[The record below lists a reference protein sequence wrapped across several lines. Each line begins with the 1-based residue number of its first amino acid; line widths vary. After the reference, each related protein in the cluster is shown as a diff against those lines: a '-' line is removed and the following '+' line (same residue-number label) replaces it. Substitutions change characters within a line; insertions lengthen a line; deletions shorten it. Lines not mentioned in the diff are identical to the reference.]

1 MRAPLAAL
9 LLLLLTIETAH
20 AAERSPAPVLTRYR
34 LGLLYRNPNLE
45 PLGKASAESLQAGH
59 MANIRRMGDL
69 GVMLAAGPF
78 GDNTPLRGIFVFTG
92 DETVALD
99 SLLAHDP
106 LLSLK
111 RLRLEMHGW
120 MAPVGIGQDY
130 RRRVDDAKRHGVP
143 VRDSMVSY
151 TMVLLRRG
159 PQWTS
164 NLPPRVA
171 RTLKKQREYA
181 EKLRRDGRLILESAV
196 EGSGDL
202 RGMYLFRAD
211 TTETVRFMASDPAVR
226 AGRFRP
232 EIHPWWVGYGI
243 IPGH

>member
-1 MRAPLAAL
+1 MRAPLAAVFL
-9 LLLLLTIETAH
+9 LLLAIGTVH

-45 PLGKASAESLQAGH
+45 PVGKARAESLQAGH

-78 GDNTPLRGIFVFTG
+78 GDNTPLRGIFVFTA
-92 DETVALD
+92 DETAALD
-99 SLLAHDP
+99 SLLTLDP

-120 MAPVGIGQDY
+120 MAPPGIGQDY
-130 RRRVDDAKRHGVP
+130 RRRVEDAKQRGET
-143 VRDSMVSY
+143 VRDSMVNY

-159 PQWTS
+159 PKWTS
-164 NLPPRVA
+164 NLPPSVA
-171 RTLKKQREYA
+171 RTLQKQRDYA
-181 EKLRRDGRLILESAV
+181 GQLRRDGRLILESAV

-202 RGMYLFRAD
+202 RGMYVLRAD
-211 TTETVRFMASDPAVR
+211 TTETRRLMAADPAIR
-226 AGRFRP
+226 AGRFQP
-232 EIHPWWVGYGI
+232 EIHPWWVGYGV

>member
-1 MRAPLAAL
+1 MRALLAAL
-9 LLLLLTIETAH
+9 LLGLLAVSTVQ
-20 AAERSPAPVLTRYR
+20 AEQRSPAPVLTHYR

-45 PLGKASAESLQAGH
+45 PVGKARAESLQAGH

-99 SLLAHDP
+99 SLLALDP

-130 RRRVDDAKRHGVP
+130 RRRVNDANQRGETM
-143 VRDSMVSY
+143 RDSMVNY

-159 PQWTS
+159 PAWTS
-164 NLPPRVA
+164 NLPPSVA
-171 RTLKKQREYA
+171 RTLQKQRSYA
-181 EKLRRDGRLILESAV
+181 EQLRRDGRLILESAV
-196 EGSGDL
+196 EGSGEL

-211 TTETVRFMASDPAVR
+211 TTETRRYMAADPAVR
-226 AGRFRP
+226 AGRFQP